1 VNNDR
6 LAQPFEDNRGR
17 LRAVAYRML
26 GSLSE
31 ADDAVQETWRRFAR
45 SDTDSTQN
53 SGGRLTALIARVC
66 MDMLRLRKLWR
77 DESSGVHL
85 PDPVVSRADAV
96 ESEQQL
102 LLADSVGLALLVVL
116 ETLAPAERLA
126 FVLHDMF
133 ALSFEDIAPI
143 VGRAPTAVRQL
154 ANRAR
159 RRVQATPHLPDVDL
173 PRQRTVVNAFLAAA
187 RAGDSTVLL
196 SMLDPDVV
204 VRSDGGPTLAAT
216 SMEVRG
222 APAVAGQAVTFAQL
236 ATLVQPVVVN
246 GAAGAVSWLPSG
258 RLFSLMAFTVRL
270 GKIVEIDVLND
281 PERLRQLKLESFAL
295 TDPQWPSSV

>member
-1 VNNDR
+1 
-6 LAQPFEDNRGR
+6 
-17 LRAVAYRML
+17 
-26 GSLSE
+26 
-31 ADDAVQETWRRFAR
+31 
-45 SDTDSTQN
+45 
-53 SGGRLTALIARVC
+53 